1 MRITDPVLVMLA
13 MIFSLQSVNAQTK
26 GYKIDIPENVM
37 TPDEV
42 RTPLGDFRFYDGMP
56 YKETA
61 RKVYDALD
69 FIRGVDVYLN
79 FLPAVNLADMRQ
91 GHLDLGVK
99 HCNEVIV
106 FDDLM
111 DAIPLF
117 LTGNASTVYA
127 STFLDLEKDGPT
139 VVEIPKGA
147 GPGTVNDAFFRFVID
162 MGGPGPDRGQG
173 GTYIILPPDYEGDL
187 KPTPNTPKDNSTVQ
201 VKVGQETKDVWIAR
215 SRSYINWLILRG
227 FLVDGKPDAA
237 SRMWREGLKIYPLKE
252 AINPPAMK
260 FVNASG
266 KKFNTIFP
274 NDIEFY
280 YTLAEV
286 LDKEPLDLIGPE
298 LRGQAGAIWIVK
310 GEPFHPDERMQKILT
325 DAANYAVAASRTLA
339 FRPRD
344 ERAKVFPDRNW
355 YLAFVGNDYRWLDG
369 DGRRGRNLDARI
381 AFFYIATVNTPAMA
395 IQIPG
400 VGSNYAMEYTDKN
413 GEVLKGSENYVLHL
427 PPHIPAKDFWSVTI
441 YDPQTRSQL
450 QTDQKYPSKNNKRD
464 KLSFNKD
471 GSIDLYFGP
480 QPPRDKKKAA
490 NWIQTVPGKAWFAV
504 IRLYGPLEPWF
515 NKTWKPDD
523 FVKVDPS
530 Y

>member
-1 MRITDPVLVMLA
+1 MKKLRFFFAALLSITLLQPA
-13 MIFSLQSVNAQTK
+13 FSQTK
-26 GYKIDIPENVM
+26 GYKINIPENVM

-42 RTPLGDFRFYDGMP
+42 NTPLGSFRFYDGMP

-61 RKVYDALD
+61 PKVYDALD

-79 FLPAVNLADMRQ
+79 FLPAVNLYDMRR

-99 HCNEVIV
+99 NCNEVIV
-106 FDDLM
+106 FDNLM

-127 STFLDLEKDGPT
+127 STFMDLEKDGPT

-162 MGGPGPDRGQG
+162 MGAPGPDRGQG
-173 GTYIILPPDYEGDL
+173 GTYIILPPDYKGDL
-187 KPTPNTPKDNSTVQ
+187 KPTPNTPKDNSTVK
-201 VKVGQETKDVWIAR
+201 VKIGNETKDVWIAK
-215 SRSYINWLILRG
+215 SRSYVNWLILRG
-227 FLVDGKPDAA
+227 FLVNGKPDAA
-237 SRMWREGLKIYPLKE
+237 SKMWREKLKIYPLKD
-252 AINPPAMK
+252 AANPPAMK
-260 FVNASG
+260 FVNASD

-280 YTLAEV
+280 YTLAKV

-298 LRGQAGAIWIVK
+298 LRGQAGAIGIVK
-310 GEPFHPDERMQKILT
+310 GRPFNPDERMKKILSESA
-325 DAANYAVAASRTLA
+325 DFAVAASRTLA

-344 ERAKVFPDRNW
+344 ERAKVFSDRNW

-369 DGRRGRNLDARI
+369 DGKRGRNLDARI

-413 GEVLKGSENYVLHL
+413 GDVLKGSENYVLHL
-427 PPHIPAKDFWSVTI
+427 PANIPAKDFWSVTI

-450 QTDQKYPSKNNKRD
+450 QTNQKYPSKNNKRD
-464 KLSFNKD
+464 ELKFNKD

-480 QPPRDKKKAA
+480 EKPKDKKKAA
-490 NWIQTVPGKAWFAV
+490 NWIQTVPGKGWFAV
-504 IRLYGPLEPWF
+504 LRLYGPLEPWF
-515 NKTWKPDD
+515 DKTWKPND
-523 FVKVDPS
+523 FELIK
-530 Y
+530 